1 MKKQETKTKSKSK
14 TGGWLLILLAAGAV
28 LSAHYWLPLPGTFL
42 QVPDRLEKA
51 DCLVPLRG
59 DDFFRFRKTVDLF
72 SEGHSKNIVL
82 SVTPEVSKKYD
93 LAYRI
98 SGLDK
103 VSGKDLTFKYF
114 EYFGKNSERIFIT
127 EFEVTSTFSEA
138 VATKELMVKNGFKSL
153 LLVTSEYHMR
163 RALWIF
169 KWVFQG
175 TGIEIYNVTADSEL
189 FDPSMWW
196 RKERDVR
203 RVAEEYGS
211 FVLNFIFYV
220 VLGKQSTGFDTV

>member
-1 MKKQETKTKSKSK
+1 MKKHDVKSKPKSK
-14 TGGWLLILLAAGAV
+14 IGGWLLVLITAGAV
-28 LSAHYWLPLPGTFL
+28 LSARYWLPLPGTFL
-42 QVPDRLEKA
+42 QVPDRIEKA

-59 DDFFRFRKTVDLF
+59 DDFFRFQKTVDLF
-72 SEGHSKNIVL
+72 SEGYSPNIVL

-93 LAYRI
+93 LGYRVA
-98 SGLDK
+98 GLDK
-103 VSGKDLTFKYF
+103 IPGKDLTFKYF
-114 EYFGKNSERIFIT
+114 EYFGKNPERIFIT

-138 VATKELMVKNGFKSL
+138 VATRKLMEKNGFKSL
-153 LLVTSEYHMR
+153 ILVTSEYHMR

-169 KWVFQG
+169 RWVFQG
-175 TGIEIYNVTADSEL
+175 TGIEIYNATADSEL
-189 FDPSMWW
+189 FDPSVWW

-211 FVLNFIFYV
+211 FVLNFIFYI